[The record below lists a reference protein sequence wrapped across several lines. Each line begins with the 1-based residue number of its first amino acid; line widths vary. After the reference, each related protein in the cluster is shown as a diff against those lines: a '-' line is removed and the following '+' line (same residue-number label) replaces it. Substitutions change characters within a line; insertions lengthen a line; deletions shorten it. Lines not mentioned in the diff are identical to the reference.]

1 MRRRPPRSTRTDTLF
16 PYTTLFRSYLCL
28 IDLVDQGFQRTV
40 QLQQRRIRDGLLATG
55 RRSDTGN
62 HHGACQQYE
71 SNGGH
76 QEHLRYADEGRDMVV
91 ERLLL
96 DVHIEQAAPI
106 EVVVRLPEG
115 PGGND
120 AIDTKLLAFSHGL
133 GSQAGETAHNH
144 AGDSQRAKEQGGL
157 SDPTPE

>member
-62 HHGACQQYE
+62 HHGACKQYD

-76 QEHLRYADEGRDMVV
+76 QEHLRCADESRDTAGD
-91 ERLLL
+91 RLCFA
-96 DVHIEQAAPI
+96 VTTEQAAPMY
-106 EVVVRLPEG
+106 VDVDLTYGAVG
-115 PGGND
+115 HQHKT
-120 AIDTKLLAFSHGL
+120 TKV
-133 GSQAGETAHNH
+133 
-144 AGDSQRAKEQGGL
+144 
-157 SDPTPE
+157 

>member
-76 QEHLRYADEGRDMVV
+76 QEHLRCADEGRDMVV

-96 DVHIEQAAPI
+96 AVPIEEAAPMDNWKN
-106 EVVVRLPEG
+106 VVSGKGV
-115 PGGND
+115 
-120 AIDTKLLAFSHGL
+120 
-133 GSQAGETAHNH
+133 
-144 AGDSQRAKEQGGL
+144 
-157 SDPTPE
+157 